1 MRALTLPLAIACL
14 AAATPAWSQNTAY
27 PTPDNNLTRSD
38 DVDPS
43 EAPYLNDEQ
52 GRPSADDYAR
62 APDTDGSIIERG
74 DDGASSGESGEGPS
88 EDAPESETPSPP
100 R

>member
-1 MRALTLPLAIACL
+1 MRVLAFPLAIACL
-14 AAATPAWSQNTAY
+14 AAAMPAWSQNAAY

-38 DVDPS
+38 DVDPR

-62 APDTDGSIIERG
+62 APEADGIIIERG
-74 DDGASSGESGEGPS
+74 DEGAGSGESGEGPS
-88 EDAPESETPSPP
+88 EDAPESDAPPPP